1 MVSVQESISSNK
13 KKTIIP
19 EIENSAGNNKRK
31 WEGGGRDSFNLL
43 SKFSKVETTKSILDI
58 DFHLE
63 KPLPL
68 DWKQCLDVQSG
79 QIHFYNTKTHKKT
92 CKDPRQSPEQLS
104 LAPISLDLELN
115 LPCNSLRTTHVNDN
129 WTKPTEPD
137 SYLSM
142 SITTSPRN
150 SATDALKRCTS
161 WTTFEEDHKEMV
173 AAVCLRCN
181 MLVMMCKSSP
191 ACPNC
196 KFMHSPEQSPIN
208 LFKPRFS
215 LLPCKDE

>member
-1 MVSVQESISSNK
+1 MMVSVQESISSNQ
-13 KKTIIP
+13 KKTTTTTDGF
-19 EIENSAGNNKRK
+19 ENSGINKRK
-31 WEGGGRDSFNLL
+31 WEGSGGDNYNLL
-43 SKFSKVETTKSILDI
+43 SKISKVETTKSFLDI

-79 QIHFYNTKTHKKT
+79 QIHFYNTKTKKKT
-92 CKDPRQSPEQLS
+92 CKDPRQSPERLS
-104 LAPISLDLELN
+104 LTPLSLDLELN
-115 LPCNSLRTTHVNDN
+115 LPCNSLGTHAYDN

-142 SITTSPRN
+142 NITTSPKN
-150 SATDALKRCTS
+150 SDALKRCTS

-181 MLVMMCKSSP
+181 ILVMMCKSSP

-196 KFMHSPEQSPIN
+196 KFVHPPEQSPIS
-208 LFKPRFS
+208 LSKPRFS
-215 LLPCKDE
+215 LLPCKDQ